1 MKRVIGLLLVYIL
14 PAFCLAQTSANPND
28 IKVIS
33 ATWHYA
39 VHGPGNSAADRER
52 QLQQRRADNQP
63 RSIDSDYSL
72 YLRND
77 RAAPVVTIL
86 NYGSKTIK
94 EISYD
99 FLFVDTNDG
108 RVWLRFQFSNRT
120 TIRAGETRTI
130 TNLVQDDRVERGLS
144 PMVSAYRVIIKRV
157 KYADGTVWRR
167 R

>member
-1 MKRVIGLLLVYIL
+1 MKKLIGLLLVSIL

-39 VHGPGNSAADRER
+39 
-52 QLQQRRADNQP
+52 
-63 RSIDSDYSL
+63 DSDPSFHL
-72 YLRND
+72 END

-86 NYGSKTIK
+86 NSGSKTIK

-99 FLFVDTNDG
+99 FLFVDANDG

-120 TIRAGETRTI
+120 TIRAGETKTI
-130 TNLVQDDRVERGLS
+130 TNLVPDDRVERGLS